1 MDHHFEIGESACRK
15 GFVDVAQHLEIATL
29 DKGQRL
35 DQGRRL
41 DVPGDAPCRIV
52 GLDDRGQRCFAVGVP
67 ADHVVAGTGE
77 EERLDRQPAVDEQ
90 LPQLIDVFLA
100 RRVHHHV
107 GERVAGLAVAVD
119 QVIVVEMVDH
129 VLDEEGE
136 LQPGIAF
143 GIRPA
148 ACCCAADRAQT
159 SSAAARVPKSRVK
172 PVATTALGMELLERG
187 RRLDLRRI
195 GHGDRVEGGQLVRE
209 RVRGTRRSPHPGRR
223 RRPACDRG
231 SAHRDLRHLPSLL
244 TIRARVRV
252 QRRPRLSVTLE
263 RQHWTGDDDL

>member
-1 MDHHFEIGESACRK
+1 MKASVSTR
-15 GFVDVAQHLEIATL
+15 
-29 DKGQRL
+29 R
-35 DQGRRL
+35 RRL
-41 DVPGDAPCRIV
+41 DMPGDAPCRIV
-52 GLDDRGQRCFAVGVP
+52 GLDDRGQRCFAVGVL

-129 VLDEEGE
+129 VLDEEGK

-143 GIRPA
+143 CIDQRLVAVRQIALEPSAPALSRPKA
-148 ACCCAADRAQT
+148 HE
-159 SSAAARVPKSRVK
+159 ARGHRR
-172 PVATTALGMELLERG
+172 LGMELLERG

-195 GHGDRVEGGQLVRE
+195 GHGDRVEGGRLVGEQLEERGDVRIRDVDVGQHAIE
-209 RVRGTRRSPHPGRR
+209 I
-223 RRPACDRG
+223 
-231 SAHRDLRHLPSLL
+231 AHRDLRHLRLLL
-244 TIRARVRV
+244 TIRARVQV
-252 QRRPRLSVTLE
+252 
-263 RQHWTGDDDL
+263 